1 VLGLSALYSS
11 CSISLGKSSKR
22 LLSPLWAVQRLL
34 NCGIDPNVRD
44 YDARGP
50 LHVAAAESFFV
61 VCRILLRHGADP
73 WLRDRMGNL
82 PLDEALRN
90 GSKPV
95 IQLLKE
101 SMRRLGI
108 RRLASGAC
116 TVLYT

>member
-1 VLGLSALYSS
+1 M
-11 CSISLGKSSKR
+11 
-22 LLSPLWAVQRLL
+22 AVQRLL

-44 YDARGP
+44 YDQRTP

-101 SMRRLGI
+101 SMRRLGM
-108 RRLASGAC
+108 RRLASGVSPSCDSTAC
-116 TVLYT
+116 LTPSPQNGQSQNSSL